1 MKKSATFSVQY
12 SDRKSKVVDFRIFT
26 ILTRLIVFEF
36 FLSTGTDLVMVN
48 CLRSIVFLL
57 LSVPQ
62 IPLYTAI
69 TI

>member
-48 CLRSIVFLL
+48 C
-57 LSVPQ
+57 
-62 IPLYTAI
+62 
-69 TI
+69 